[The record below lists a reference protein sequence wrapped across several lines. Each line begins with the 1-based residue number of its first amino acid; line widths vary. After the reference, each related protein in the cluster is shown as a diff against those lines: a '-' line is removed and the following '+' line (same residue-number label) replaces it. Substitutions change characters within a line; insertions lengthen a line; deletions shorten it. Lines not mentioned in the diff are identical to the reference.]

1 MRKNILDKL
10 RSKMLKEK
18 KAGKSM
24 IKKLGCLCLAFCML
38 CGMLP
43 GLGLTA
49 LAGYNDTNLNT
60 FIHNGESIPEGH
72 PGMPLTINF
81 RFGYD
86 GIQGL
91 YNPSSD
97 YIQDVNISLSND
109 QTYLGVQLE
118 VGTSK
123 SAFLERLENIFGDDF
138 DSEMLDQYYQ
148 GYLDG
153 YHDTSNGTVLYNY
166 PVDSG
171 SYPFEVDGQLF
182 RQNVH
187 FDQVKKGEYK
197 DVSLTVT
204 VRRDTKEGYYA
215 IPIAFTYKLP
225 HVTYSSGKSHPTHV
239 EYINVYISSESTD
252 GGNRVEA
259 ENQFVMGENQM
270 TPSGTYPQVMNY
282 AINLRNKKET
292 VYDVTVSLQMS
303 IGEAEMVPTAVS
315 RASANRGYPFD
326 INETNYDRHYETM
339 AKDET
344 VSVPY
349 SMAIAQRTASGYY
362 PLSYVITYRKVKD
375 GPLYTETHTSY
386 VRVRNASM
394 ETEDSED
401 SGEWNANT
409 ATKARIIVKSYST
422 VPEKIY
428 AGETFDLIVEFQNAS
443 SGIDASNILFTFT
456 SEETAEKSAVFS
468 GEGGANSAVVNSL
481 KAGETATVKM
491 KYIAKA
497 GINEGSY
504 KLTVKEQ
511 YDSPEFKNAEE
522 DVTIDIPVYQV
533 SRFSTSSFEV
543 LPSSLTVGSESN
555 VMFGINNTGKV
566 NLYNVSVSFKADS
579 IKENTAYI
587 GNIEPGH
594 TGNVDV
600 MLSAV
605 APTTD
610 DGTVTAEIS
619 YEDVNG
625 NVTTEVK
632 EFELFVTEAMDMGY
646 DDMYMDEGMYEE
658 QAPGMLDLLRANIA
672 WVLTAAAA
680 VVIIAFIV
688 IKRIRK
694 KKLEK
699 ELEIKDTE
707 SGEDDDEY

>member
-1 MRKNILDKL
+1 MAKGR
-10 RSKMLKEK
+10 LKAVTK
-18 KAGKSM
+18 R
-24 IKKLGCLCLAFCML
+24 
-38 CGMLP
+38 
-43 GLGLTA
+43 LTA
-49 LAGYNDTNLNT
+49 LMLAAGMLVMSGATGTLRAQAAYNDTNLNT
-60 FIHNGESIPEGH
+60 FIHNGESIPEGT
-72 PGMPLTINF
+72 PGLPLTINF

-86 GIQGL
+86 GVQGL
-91 YNPSSD
+91 YNPNSE

-109 QTYLGVQLE
+109 QTYLGVQIE

-123 SAFLERLENIFGDDF
+123 SAFLQRLENLFGDDI
-138 DSEMLDQYYQ
+138 DSETLDEYYQ

-171 SYPFEVDGQLF
+171 SYPFEVDGELF

-187 FDQVKKGEYK
+187 FDQVTKGEYK

-204 VRRDTKEGYYA
+204 VRKDTKEGYYA

-225 HVTYSSGKSHPTHV
+225 HVTYSNSRSYPTHV
-239 EYINVYISSESTD
+239 EYINVYIRES
-252 GGNRVEA
+252 GGETGTAVEA
-259 ENQFVMGENQM
+259 EEQFAMGENQL
-270 TPSGTYPQVMNY
+270 TPSGVYPQVMNY
-282 AINLRNKKET
+282 GVNLRNKKET

-303 IGEAEMVPTAVS
+303 LGEDEMKPTAVS
-315 RASANRGYPFD
+315 KGSANRGFPFD
-326 INETNYDRHYETM
+326 INETNYDRHYDEI
-339 AKDET
+339 AKDEV

-349 SMAIAQRTASGYY
+349 SMAISQRTASGFY
-362 PLSYVITYRKVKD
+362 PLSYVITYRRIKD
-375 GPLYTETHTSY
+375 GQLYTETHTSY
-386 VRVRNASM
+386 VRIRNASM
-394 ETEDSED
+394 ETEDQED
-401 SGEWNANT
+401 TGEWNANK

-428 AGETFDLIVEFQNAS
+428 AGDSFELSVEFQNAS

-456 SEETAEKSAVFS
+456 SEETSDKSAVFS
-468 GEGGANSAVVNSL
+468 SEGGANSSVVNSL
-481 KAGETATVKM
+481 KAGESATVKM
-491 KYIAKA
+491 TYMAKA
-497 GINEGSY
+497 GVNEGSY
-504 KLTVKEQ
+504 KITVKEQ

-522 DVTIDIPVYQV
+522 SVTIDIPVHQV

-543 LPSSLTVGSESN
+543 LPASLTVGSESN

-566 NLYNVSVSFKADS
+566 NLYNVSVTFRADS
-579 IKENTAYI
+579 IRETTAYI

-600 MLSAV
+600 MLPAV

-625 NVTTEVK
+625 NVTTDTK

-646 DDMYMDEGMYEE
+646 DDMYMDDGMFEDQE
-658 QAPGMLDLLRANIA
+658 PTLLDQIKSNFLLVAG
-672 WVLTAAAA
+672 AAAA
-680 VVIIAFIV
+680 VLVAAALI

-694 KKLEK
+694 KRLEK
-699 ELEIKDTE
+699 ELEIKDSE
-707 SGEDDDEY
+707 SQEDDDEY

>member
-1 MRKNILDKL
+1 MAKGR
-10 RSKMLKEK
+10 LKAVTK
-18 KAGKSM
+18 R
-24 IKKLGCLCLAFCML
+24 
-38 CGMLP
+38 
-43 GLGLTA
+43 LTA
-49 LAGYNDTNLNT
+49 LMLAAGMLVMSGATGTLRAQAAYNDTNLNT
-60 FIHNGESIPEGH
+60 FIHNGESIPEGT
-72 PGMPLTINF
+72 PGLPLTINF

-86 GIQGL
+86 GVQGL
-91 YNPSSD
+91 YNPNSE

-109 QTYLGVQLE
+109 QTYLGVQIE

-123 SAFLERLENIFGDDF
+123 SAFLQRLENLFGDDI
-138 DSEMLDQYYQ
+138 DSETLDEYYQ

-171 SYPFEVDGQLF
+171 SYPFEVDGELF

-187 FDQVKKGEYK
+187 FDQVTKGEYK

-204 VRRDTKEGYYA
+204 VRKDTKEGYYA

-225 HVTYSSGKSHPTHV
+225 HVTYSNSRSYPTHV
-239 EYINVYISSESTD
+239 EYINVYIRES
-252 GGNRVEA
+252 GGETGTAVEA
-259 ENQFVMGENQM
+259 EEQFAMGENQL
-270 TPSGTYPQVMNY
+270 TPSGVYPQVMNY
-282 AINLRNKKET
+282 GVNLRNKKET

-303 IGEAEMVPTAVS
+303 LGEDEMKPTAVS
-315 RASANRGYPFD
+315 KGSANRGFPFD
-326 INETNYDRHYETM
+326 INETNYDRHY
-339 AKDET
+339 DEIARDEV

-349 SMAIAQRTASGYY
+349 SMAISQRTASGFY
-362 PLSYVITYRKVKD
+362 PLSYVITYRRIKD
-375 GPLYTETHTSY
+375 GQLYTETHTSY
-386 VRVRNASM
+386 VRIRNASM
-394 ETEDSED
+394 ETEDQED
-401 SGEWNANT
+401 TGEWNANK

-428 AGETFDLIVEFQNAS
+428 AGDSFELSVEFQNAS

-456 SEETAEKSAVFS
+456 SEETSDKSAVFS
-468 GEGGANSAVVNSL
+468 SEGGANSSVVNSL
-481 KAGETATVKM
+481 KAGESATVKM
-491 KYIAKA
+491 TYMAKA
-497 GINEGSY
+497 GVNEGSY
-504 KLTVKEQ
+504 KITVKEQ

-522 DVTIDIPVYQV
+522 SVTIDIPVHQV

-543 LPSSLTVGSESN
+543 LPASLTVGSESN

-566 NLYNVSVSFKADS
+566 NLYNVSVTFRADS
-579 IKENTAYI
+579 IRETTAYI

-600 MLSAV
+600 MLPAV

-625 NVTTEVK
+625 NVTTDTK

-646 DDMYMDEGMYEE
+646 DDMYMDDGMFEAQE
-658 QAPGMLDLLRANIA
+658 PTLLDQIKSNFLLVAG
-672 WVLTAAAA
+672 AAAA
-680 VVIIAFIV
+680 VLAAAALI

-694 KKLEK
+694 KRLEK
-699 ELEIKDTE
+699 ELEIKDSE
-707 SGEDDDEY
+707 SQEDDDEY

>member
-1 MRKNILDKL
+1 MPAFPEGI
-10 RSKMLKEK
+10 KMFKGLFGSSVKRITAALLFACTLLGSVAA
-18 KAGKSM
+18 AG
-24 IKKLGCLCLAFCML
+24 IRGYA
-38 CGMLP
+38 
-43 GLGLTA
+43 A
-49 LAGYNDTNLNT
+49 YNDTNLNT
-60 FIHNGESIPEGH
+60 FIHNGESIPEGT
-72 PGMPLTINF
+72 PGLPLTINF

-91 YNPSSD
+91 YNPNSD

-123 SAFLERLENIFGDDF
+123 SAFLERLENLFGDEI

-187 FDQVKKGEYK
+187 FDQVAKGEYK

-204 VRRDTKEGYYA
+204 VRKDTKEGYYA

-225 HVTYSSGKSHPTHV
+225 YVTYSSGKSHPTHV
-239 EYINVYISSESTD
+239 EYINVYIRSASGEA
-252 GGNRVEA
+252 GNEVNVE
-259 ENQFVMGENQM
+259 EQFAIGENQL

-282 AINLRNKKET
+282 GINLRNKKET

-303 IGEAEMVPTAVS
+303 LGEEEMKPTAVS
-315 RASANRGYPFD
+315 KGSANRGFPFD
-326 INETNYDRHYETM
+326 INETNYDRHYDEIG
-339 AKDET
+339 KDEV

-349 SMAIAQRTASGYY
+349 SMAISSRTASGFY
-362 PLSYVITYRKVKD
+362 PLSYVITYRRIKD
-375 GPLYTETHTSY
+375 GQLYTETHTSY

-394 ETEDSED
+394 ETEDQED
-401 SGEWNANT
+401 TGEWNANK
-409 ATKARIIVKSYST
+409 ATKARIIVKSYTT

-428 AGETFDLIVEFQNAS
+428 AGDSFELTVEFENAS

-456 SEETAEKSAVFS
+456 SEETSDKSAVFS
-468 GEGGANSAVVNSL
+468 SEGGANSSVVNTL
-481 KAGETATVKM
+481 KAGQSATVKM
-491 KYIAKA
+491 NYTAKA

-504 KLTVKEQ
+504 KITVKEQ

-522 DVTIDIPVYQV
+522 SVTIDIPVHQI

-543 LPSSLTVGSESN
+543 LPASLSVGSEAN

-566 NLYNVSVSFKADS
+566 NLYNVSVTFRADS
-579 IKENTAYI
+579 IRETTAYI

-600 MLSAV
+600 MIPAV
-605 APTTD
+605 APTMD

-625 NVTTEVK
+625 NVTTDSK
-632 EFELFVTEAMDMGY
+632 EFELFVTEAPDINY
-646 DDMYMDEGMYEE
+646 DDMYMGEDMMGTSEPSLMDRIMSGLPYIIT
-658 QAPGMLDLLRANIA
+658 GGIFVIL
-672 WVLTAAAA
+672 AA
-680 VVIIAFIV
+680 VMV

-694 KKLEK
+694 KKREK
-699 ELEIKDTE
+699 EFEIED
-707 SGEDDDEY
+707 SGTDEDDSEY